1 MSRLRPE
8 SSVGDPFDDDRDTPD
23 RLESRLTGSRG
34 ASTVRPMQ
42 RMRFHPRRLLI
53 CLGVLVGE
61 FWLAVLAIMF
71 APWHIP
77 AIFVVSFFGTL
88 LVAVIIGPPWV
99 MQGDLTPPPRGGGR
113 PINSAEPTELVPR
126 RLAREAKRGSSI
138 DRAARVIG
146 GLATG

>member
-1 MSRLRPE
+1 
-8 SSVGDPFDDDRDTPD
+8 
-23 RLESRLTGSRG
+23 
-34 ASTVRPMQ
+34 MQ
-42 RMRFHPRRLLI
+42 RMRFHPRRLLV

-77 AIFVVSFFGTL
+77 GMCVATFFGTL

-113 PINSAEPTELVPR
+113 PIDSAEPMDLASR
-126 RLAREAKRGSSI
+126 RLAREAKRGSPI